1 MRTVRAS
8 KLQHVVKG
16 TISKKELPMPLK
28 QKQPLDE
35 VRSKACFENFEALLG
50 YHRYLSSVLLN

>member
-1 MRTVRAS
+1 MRAVRAS

-16 TISKKELPMPLK
+16 TISKKELAMPLK

-50 YHRYLSSVLLN
+50 